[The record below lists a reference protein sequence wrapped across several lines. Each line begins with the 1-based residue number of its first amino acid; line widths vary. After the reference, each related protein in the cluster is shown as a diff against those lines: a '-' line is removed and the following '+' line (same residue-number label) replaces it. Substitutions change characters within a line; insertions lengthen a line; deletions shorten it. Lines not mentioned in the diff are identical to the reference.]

1 MSFPDEDFF
10 ADTDL
15 FDPLRIERS
24 TPLEDEEAA
33 FVESLCQEAT
43 PGPLL
48 IDDDATGEGF
58 VVATLPDGRHVISL
72 ACDSPADS
80 RQTAEADAQLICR
93 SRYLLLRLLRD
104 RLRWQR
110 EREALLERVTV
121 LEVSTEIA
129 DRALDELQRIDEQKL
144 PLRSR

>member
-10 ADTDL
+10 ADIDL

-24 TPLEDEEAA
+24 TPIEDEEAA
-33 FVESLCQEAT
+33 LVEAICQEAT
-43 PGPLL
+43 PGPML

-58 VVATLPDGRHVISL
+58 VVATLPDGRHIISL
-72 ACDSPADS
+72 ACDSPDDS
-80 RQTAEADAQLICR
+80 RQTAEANAQLICR

-110 EREALLERVTV
+110 ERETLLDRIAV
-121 LEVSTEIA
+121 LEASTEIA
-129 DRALDELQRIDEQKL
+129 DRALDELQRRDERKL